1 MGIVCKKYLG
11 VAAENKVS
19 GTSVFKSRQTY
30 EGVRDTRRVLF
41 LMPLLLLSP
50 KISENSF
57 RVYYKRL
64 VERGMAKR
72 KAIGHVCGKIAHVL
86 YSCLKNNETYDPV
99 KHASKMGVT
108 LEGNKVR
115 LKIPANLEDFELQAD
130 QLADDD
136 VL

>member
-1 MGIVCKKYLG
+1 MACTFIGAIGDVERFSTYLEFKKYLG
-11 VAAENKVS
+11 VAAENKIS

-41 LMPLLLLSP
+41 LMTLLLISP

-72 KAIGHVCGKIAHVL
+72 KAIGHVGGKIAQVL
-86 YSCLKNNETYDPV
+86 YSCLKNNEPYDPF
-99 KHASKMGVT
+99 KHASKRG
-108 LEGNKVR
+108 
-115 LKIPANLEDFELQAD
+115 
-130 QLADDD
+130 
-136 VL
+136 

>member
-1 MGIVCKKYLG
+1 M
-11 VAAENKVS
+11 
-19 GTSVFKSRQTY
+19 T
-30 EGVRDTRRVLF
+30 
-41 LMPLLLLSP
+41 P

-86 YSCLKNNETYDPV
+86 YSCLKNNETYDPF
-99 KHASKMGVT
+99 KHARKVGVT
-108 LEGNKVR
+108 LEGDKVR
-115 LKIPANLEDFELQAD
+115 LKILANLEDFELQTD
-130 QLADDD
+130 KLADDD